1 MCYSLLVCDWSV
13 LHIIP
18 LCVSWL
24 LQESAGSNTCRCRW
38 PLPCTCCVKS
48 SCGSR
53 IVLASL
59 ALPSKEAY
67 SWEQKHI
74 QGIQSFGPRI
84 LLCVTDSF
92 CCAYLVVQ
100 STAVPGLDFQ
110 FSTVHI
116 IHGKEDFCEWMLH
129 VHVERIRIHVQ
140 QVKSRKRRNQNS

>member
-1 MCYSLLVCDWSV
+1 MCNVSLMCYSLLVCDWSV

-110 FSTVHI
+110 FSTVHYSWK
-116 IHGKEDFCEWMLH
+116 GRLLWVDAACACWENSY
-129 VHVERIRIHVQ
+129 
-140 QVKSRKRRNQNS
+140 SRAASQK